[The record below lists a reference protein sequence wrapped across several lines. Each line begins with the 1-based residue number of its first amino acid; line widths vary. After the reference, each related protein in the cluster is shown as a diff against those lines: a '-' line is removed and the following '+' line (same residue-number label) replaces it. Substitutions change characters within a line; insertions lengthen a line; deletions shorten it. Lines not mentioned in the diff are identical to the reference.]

1 MNAASKNA
9 ALKPRLFFVGV
20 GNMGNP
26 MAANLVKAGYDVT
39 VREVTEEIAALSL
52 HGSIATGLPAG
63 ISFIFSSWFRVLE

>member
-1 MNAASKNA
+1 MNAASENA

-39 VREVTEEIAALSL
+39 VFDRAVEKTANLVQLGVKTAASL
-52 HGSIATGLPAG
+52 A
-63 ISFIFSSWFRVLE
+63 

>member
-26 MAANLVKAGYDVT
+26 MAANLVKAGYHVT
-39 VREVTEEIAALSL
+39 VLCLAHRKSGKLCWV
-52 HGSIATGLPAG
+52 
-63 ISFIFSSWFRVLE
+63 RVV